1 MTEEIVTAMRSD
13 QSAREAEIEARRG
26 ASDEAR
32 AAFIGIPERT
42 YITGITV
49 AIAGIFA
56 FFVGILSAYIIRHG
70 SPAEDWRN
78 LPVPRVLWL
87 NTAILVSSSA
97 ALSHSRKRFTAGDR
111 SGFIHWWTV
120 TGILGILFLAGQVI
134 AWRQLSSAAIHLSTN
149 PSSSFFYLLTAAHG
163 AYVLGGIAA
172 LFFTAARP
180 PRRLSLETTG
190 KVISIYWHF
199 MTCTWIC
206 LFLVFLIDQ

>member
-1 MTEEIVTAMRSD
+1 MTEEIVTVMRSH
-13 QSAREAEIEARRG
+13 QSAGEAELEAQRG

-32 AAFIGIPERT
+32 AAFTGIPERT
-42 YITGITV
+42 CITGITI

-87 NTAILVSSSA
+87 NTAILVSSSVT
-97 ALSHSRKRFTAGDR
+97 LSHSRKRFAAGDR
-111 SGFIHWWTV
+111 SGFTHWWTV
-120 TGILGILFLAGQVI
+120 TGILGILFLAGQLI
-134 AWRQLSSAAIHLSTN
+134 SWRQLSSAAIYLSTN

-172 LFFTAARP
+172 LFFLAARP
-180 PRRLSLETTG
+180 PQRVSLDTTG
-190 KVISIYWHF
+190 KLISIYWHF